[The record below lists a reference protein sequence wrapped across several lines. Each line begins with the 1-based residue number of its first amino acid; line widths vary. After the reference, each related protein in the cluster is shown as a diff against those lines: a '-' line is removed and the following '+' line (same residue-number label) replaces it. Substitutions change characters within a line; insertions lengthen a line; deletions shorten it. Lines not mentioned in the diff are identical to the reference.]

1 MGALGLGEPG
11 ELLDRLGDLAGAGVE
26 VAQRVG
32 GAQVRGLLI
41 QEGAV
46 LDDGQVQLA
55 LAHVFVGPSD
65 DGGAVYGHV
74 VTGRAD
80 RLLPPH
86 MSVIQSYQSV
96 PLLNRRCPDL
106 QTEAH

>member
-1 MGALGLGEPG
+1 MVDGDSYRAKILGLLEAGKVHETG
-11 ELLDRLGDLAGAGVE
+11 RVTVDGRAAIRLA
-26 VAQRVG
+26 
-32 GAQVRGLLI
+32 
-41 QEGAV
+41 
-46 LDDGQVQLA
+46 
-55 LAHVFVGPSD
+55 SD

-106 QTEAH
+106 QTEAQ